1 MLNLR
6 KRMNASLLMVVIL
19 VFFLT
24 GCSNNKINTVK
35 TESGFDVPIVEV
47 KNKDNKIEIAR
58 AVFKEYLKLTYENYI
73 NDKGEKVNILKDYK
87 INNINILESLESE
100 GYRVEIAY
108 DLQSINGYVTV
119 FETGNGEV
127 KDENWVKGKYQIIDI
142 KKIDENK
149 YTISDMYTG

>member
-6 KRMNASLLMVVIL
+6 RRMNASLLMVVIL

-35 TESGFDVPIVEV
+35 TDSGFDVAIVEV

-58 AVFKEYLKLTYENYI
+58 AVFEEYLKLTYENYI

>member
-6 KRMNASLLMVVIL
+6 NRMNASLLMVVIL

-58 AVFKEYLKLTYENYI
+58 DVFEEYLKLTYENYI

-100 GYRVEIAY
+100 GYRAEIIY

-142 KKIDENK
+142 KKIDDNK
-149 YTISDMYTG
+149 YTISEMYTG